1 MEGRL
6 RHTILAHYGAL
17 HRIGVIHGDVE
28 PRHWLRHPVDG
39 SIRIIDFDMARVVG
53 AERAGGSGGRK
64 RGENENEID
73 NEGVRDREWEMGR
86 VRDWL
91 GIRTSF

>member
-1 MEGRL
+1 M
-6 RHTILAHYGAL
+6 
-17 HRIGVIHGDVE
+17 IHGDVE

>member
-1 MEGRL
+1 
-6 RHTILAHYGAL
+6 
-17 HRIGVIHGDVE
+17 
-28 PRHWLRHPVDG
+28 VDG

-53 AERAGGSGGRK
+53 AERA
-64 RGENENEID
+64 
-73 NEGVRDREWEMGR
+73 EGVRDREWEMGR